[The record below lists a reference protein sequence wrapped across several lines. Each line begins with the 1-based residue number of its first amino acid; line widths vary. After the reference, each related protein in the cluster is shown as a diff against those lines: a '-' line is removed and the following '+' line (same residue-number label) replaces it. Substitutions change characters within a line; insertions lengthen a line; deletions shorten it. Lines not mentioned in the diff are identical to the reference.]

1 MQTLLIIVSVLL
13 YSAVNAAGQNTD
25 TRTLDHFTGI
35 EVKNGIL
42 VQLVKAEKE
51 YVEMKVQEIETSDV
65 ITEISNGILVIRYQ
79 ATAFTKAK
87 VMVKLY
93 YKELVSVSASGQ
105 SEVTTTSLMKQ
116 DSLMVDLETG
126 AKAYLDLDVQF
137 LKSKVSEGAVISAEG
152 YAVRQDAYAVTG
164 ATLSLFDLES
174 DDIKAKVTTNGK
186 AKLYVEK
193 NLTADA
199 STGGYISYKGNP
211 AVKNFKTS
219 IGGKIEQYTE

>member
-1 MQTLLIIVSVLL
+1 MQTLLIIVSVFLF
-13 YSAVNAAGQNTD
+13 SAVNAVSQNTV

-51 YVEMKVQEIETSDV
+51 YADIKVQEIETSDV
-65 ITEISNGILVIRYQ
+65 ITGISNGMLVIRYQ
-79 ATAFTKAK
+79 ATSFTKAK

-105 SEVTTTSLMKQ
+105 SEVTSTSLMKQ
-116 DSLMVDLETG
+116 DSLYVDLETG
-126 AKAYLDLDVQF
+126 AKAYLDLDVKF
-137 LKSKVSEGAVISAEG
+137 LKSRVSEGAVISADG
-152 YAVRQDAYAVTG
+152 YAVSQDAYATTG
-164 ATLSLFDLES
+164 ATLSLFELES
-174 DDIKAKVTTNGK
+174 DDITVKVTTNGK

>member
-1 MQTLLIIVSVLL
+1 MQKLLLITSIFLFAAASVVS
-13 YSAVNAAGQNTD
+13 QNTA
-25 TRTLDHFTGI
+25 TRALDHFTGI

-42 VQLVKAEKE
+42 VQLAKAEKE
-51 YVEMKVQEIETSDV
+51 YAELKVQEIEVGDV
-65 ITEISNGILVIRYQ
+65 ITEISDGLLVIRYQ
-79 ATAFTKAK
+79 APALTKAK

-93 YKELVSVSASGQ
+93 YKDLVSISGSGQ
-105 SEVTTTSLMKQ
+105 SEITSAALMKQ
-116 DSLMVDLETG
+116 DSLMVNLETG
-126 AKAYLDLDVQF
+126 AGAYLDLDVQF

-174 DDIKAKVTTNGK
+174 DDIKVKVTTNGK

-193 NLTADA
+193 SLTAEA

-219 IGGKIEQYTE
+219 IGGKIEQYSE